1 MWINTHGYGFGHGI
15 HSSEDAA
22 AAPYRDLAWETMN
35 IFSPVETHDA
45 LDVDATFGV
54 GLATTD
60 TAL

>member
-1 MWINTHGYGFGHGI
+1 MDKHAWYGFGHGI
-15 HSSEDAA
+15 HSSEDAG

-35 IFSPVETHDA
+35 IFSPVEIHDA

>member
-1 MWINTHGYGFGHGI
+1 MGMDLAMAFTPQSMQGLRRI
-15 HSSEDAA
+15 
-22 AAPYRDLAWETMN
+22 RDLAWETMN
-35 IFSPVETHDA
+35 IFSPVEIHDA